1 MFGNPQWFRPK
12 AIGWG
17 LVPVSFKGW
26 LYTAGWIGAIAVPFL
41 LLITRG
47 QPLEAFAWMTLGV
60 GAMAYDV
67 RQILRSFRSTD
78 SATAATVSAPKRD
91 DNVLYI
97 GDSSPGAAVATANYN
112 LRVRR

>member
-26 LYTAGWIGAIAVPFL
+26 LYTGGWIGAIAVPFL
-41 LLITRG
+41 LLISRG
-47 QPLEAFAWMTLGV
+47 QALEAFAWMTLGG
-60 GAMAYDV
+60 GALAYDV
-67 RQILRSFRSTD
+67 RQILRSFRVTQSVT
-78 SATAATVSAPKRD
+78 ATVAAPPKRE

-97 GDSSPGAAVATANYN
+97 MDSNPGQRVATQNYN
-112 LRVRR
+112 LQVRR